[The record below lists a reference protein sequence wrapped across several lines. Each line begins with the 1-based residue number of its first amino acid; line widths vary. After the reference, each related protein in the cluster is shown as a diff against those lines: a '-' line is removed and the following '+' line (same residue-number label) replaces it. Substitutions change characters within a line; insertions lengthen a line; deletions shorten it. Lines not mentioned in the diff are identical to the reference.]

1 MVPLCLLN
9 GTRVKLAEF
18 HVILVCPTVARQH
31 GALGLNPMAPWPR
44 RRDGGSK
51 LKLLYR
57 GRKNGCTPGYLRGL
71 ATKVPFEVNGLCS
84 MYCIYIFKT
93 NHRSTYRT
101 LINLVSVQWVR
112 GRPPLSL
119 SCAWWSVLW
128 SLRSATSDA
137 LLFSLEL
144 VWWDRLN
151 PNLSSDCWGTI
162 IYLFIYLFILHIFSI
177 FLYLKIVF

>member
-1 MVPLCLLN
+1 MAQKK
-9 GTRVKLAEF
+9 GWGFKIE
-18 HVILVCPTVARQH
+18 TVRQ
-31 GALGLNPMAPWPR
+31 GEKKW
-44 RRDGGSK
+44 
-51 LKLLYR
+51 LYSWM
-57 GRKNGCTPGYLRGL
+57 PGYLRGL
-71 ATKVPFEVNGLCS
+71 ATKVPFEVNGISS

-93 NHRSTYRT
+93 NHRSTDRT

-119 SCAWWSVLW
+119 SCAWWSILW
-128 SLRSATSDA
+128 SLWSATSDS

-162 IYLFIYLFILHIFSI
+162 IYLFIYLFYIY
-177 FLYLKIVF
+177 FLFFFTCKHFGKYNVSKFL

>member
-1 MVPLCLLN
+1 
-9 GTRVKLAEF
+9 
-18 HVILVCPTVARQH
+18 
-31 GALGLNPMAPWPR
+31 MAPWPR
-44 RRDGGSK
+44 RKDGGSK
-51 LKLLYR
+51 LKLLDR
-57 GRKNGCTPGYLRGL
+57 GRKNGWTPGYLRGL

-84 MYCIYIFKT
+84 MHCIYIFKT

-112 GRPPLSL
+112 GKPQLSL
-119 SCAWWSVLW
+119 SCAWWSILW

-151 PNLSSDCWGTI
+151 PNLSSDCRGTI
-162 IYLFIYLFILHIFSI
+162 IYLFIYFTYIFYFSLLKK
-177 FLYLKIVF
+177 LYFKSLMQTLKYVYFRKFHSN

>member
-1 MVPLCLLN
+1 MKRCGKEHVWCPLCLLN

-18 HVILVCPTVARQH
+18 HVILVCPTVARQQ

-51 LKLLYR
+51 LKLLDKGEKKWLYSWM
-57 GRKNGCTPGYLRGL
+57 PGYLRGL
-71 ATKVPFEVNGLCS
+71 ATKVPFEVNGLSS

-93 NHRSTYRT
+93 NHRSTDRT

-119 SCAWWSVLW
+119 SCA
-128 SLRSATSDA
+128 
-137 LLFSLEL
+137 
-144 VWWDRLN
+144 
-151 PNLSSDCWGTI
+151 
-162 IYLFIYLFILHIFSI
+162 
-177 FLYLKIVF
+177 